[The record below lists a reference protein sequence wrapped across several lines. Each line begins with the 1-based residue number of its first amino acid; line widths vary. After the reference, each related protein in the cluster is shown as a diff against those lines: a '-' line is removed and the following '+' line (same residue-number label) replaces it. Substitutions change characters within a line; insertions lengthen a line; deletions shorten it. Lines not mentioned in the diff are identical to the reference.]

1 MSASEIEQVGSG
13 ELRFAVFV
21 VVLVATAWAVHAL
34 WARREPACRA
44 LAALLRRAA
53 DRLEGERLDLHR

>member
-21 VVLVATAWAVHAL
+21 VALMVTAWAAHAL
-34 WARREPACRA
+34 RVRREPARRA

-53 DRLEGERLDLHR
+53 DRLEGGHLELHR